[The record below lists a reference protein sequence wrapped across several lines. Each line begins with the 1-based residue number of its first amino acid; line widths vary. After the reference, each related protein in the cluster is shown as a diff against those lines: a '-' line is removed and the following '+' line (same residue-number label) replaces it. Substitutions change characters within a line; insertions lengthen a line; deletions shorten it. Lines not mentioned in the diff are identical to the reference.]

1 MDVVIDT
8 SALLAVILAEPE
20 RDRIVQVTR
29 GHSLVGPGSIPWEVG
44 NAFSALFKRKR
55 ISSNDVRRG
64 LELFNEIPL
73 RYIAISMEHSLDIA
87 EQAQIYAY
95 DAYLIE
101 CAKQLSAPLLTL
113 DKRLERVATKL
124 GINLMEV

>member
-44 NAFSALFKRKR
+44 NAFSALLKRKR

-73 RYIAISMEHSLDIA
+73 RYVAINMEHSLDIA

-101 CAKQLSAPLLTL
+101 CAKQLSATLLTL
-113 DKRLERVATKL
+113 DTRLERVATKL

>member
-44 NAFSALFKRKR
+44 NAFSALLKRKR

-73 RYIAISMEHSLDIA
+73 RYVAINMEHSLDIA

>member
-44 NAFSALFKRKR
+44 NAFSALLKRKR

-73 RYIAISMEHSLDIA
+73 RYVAINMEHSLDIA

-124 GINLMEV
+124 GINLMEI

>member
-1 MDVVIDT
+1 MDVVIGT

-73 RYIAISMEHSLDIA
+73 RYVAINMEHSLDIA

>member
-73 RYIAISMEHSLDIA
+73 RYVAINMEHSLDIA